1 MRSVILAS
9 RISHPVLLRAFSQPY
24 RSVHRLESK
33 QSPPAPDRPVQA
45 PGSKPPCDHQ
55 REVGLDVPVD
65 GGSPHLGGKT
75 GRKIEGDP
83 AVHGTELEGIAPGG
97 ATERTSPFTPLISID
112 LP

>member
-33 QSPPAPDRPVQA
+33 PSPPAPDRPVQA
-45 PGSKPPCDHQ
+45 PGSEPPCDHQ
-55 REVGLDVPVD
+55 REVGLDVAVHGRGAD
-65 GGSPHLGGKT
+65 LGGQA
-75 GRKIEGDP
+75 GRQIERDP

-97 ATERTSPFTPLISID
+97 ATE
-112 LP
+112 